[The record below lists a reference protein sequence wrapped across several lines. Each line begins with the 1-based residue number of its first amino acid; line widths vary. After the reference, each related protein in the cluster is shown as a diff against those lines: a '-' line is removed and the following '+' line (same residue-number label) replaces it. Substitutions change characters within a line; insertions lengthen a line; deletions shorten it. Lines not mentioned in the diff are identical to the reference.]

1 MYSGRATRALPRVG
15 FPIRTSRHHRLVSIS
30 TGLIAAAHV
39 LHRLSAPRHPPCA
52 LVLLIEK
59 NTCVATM
66 EFSRCARADAHQRK
80 NRAGWHGL
88 SKLNSVSNRG
98 QRISRRPGIRTENE
112 LSIERARSLRSNSSE
127 FPRKEVIQP
136 QLPLRLPCYDF
147 TPVTNPTFDGS
158 LPCGLGHR
166 LRVLPTFVV

>member
-66 EFSRCARADAHQRK
+66 EFSRCAYTACAAVSQ
-80 NRAGWHGL
+80 
-88 SKLNSVSNRG
+88 NSTAFDIEVDVLLGDLDFRTTAMQPSTG
-98 QRISRRPGIRTENE
+98 QEPPE
-112 LSIERARSLRSNSSE
+112 
-127 FPRKEVIQP
+127 
-136 QLPLRLPCYDF
+136 
-147 TPVTNPTFDGS
+147 
-158 LPCGLGHR
+158 
-166 LRVLPTFVV
+166 

>member
-59 NTCVATM
+59 NTCVAAM
-66 EFSRCARADAHQRK
+66 EFSRCARLTRPAEK
-80 NRAGWHGL
+80 
-88 SKLNSVSNRG
+88 
-98 QRISRRPGIRTENE
+98 RRPRG
-112 LSIERARSLRSNSSE
+112 RSLKTQQRGYV
-127 FPRKEVIQP
+127 EVDVLLGEP
-136 QLPLRLPCYDF
+136 SH
-147 TPVTNPTFDGS
+147 PTAEAIEE
-158 LPCGLGHR
+158 LGAPG
-166 LRVLPTFVV
+166 VIAPD